1 MGLEEIHLE
10 LARFGT
16 TSPFQGRVRFEID
29 ERASPTP
36 DAIGRSLK
44 RLAQARTTEA
54 EQPERAPPARRE
66 TGHTL
71 LRFKEVGI

>member
-16 TSPFQGRVRFEID
+16 TSPFQDRVRFEID

-44 RLAQARTTEA
+44 RIAQARTTEA
-54 EQPERAPPARRE
+54 EQR
-66 TGHTL
+66 
-71 LRFKEVGI
+71 